1 MKQFLSFCLNAGIYA
16 IPIESVESVVQVEEF
31 IDLPK
36 TSPYV
41 KGLLN
46 LRGEAVIVV
55 DLKKKFGIPDKA
67 VNASPSVIVMNIESK
82 AEAGHEP
89 RHFRI
94 GVITDSVNEVIDLNE
109 DIEDIGDTGITIDRS
124 LIQGIGK
131 RENKFIIILRPEAM
145 FDEEEKRAADSSLT
159 A

>member
-67 VNASPSVIVMNIESK
+67 ANASPSVIVMNIESK